1 MTDRHDPDAGRRQH
15 ASADVAPELY
25 DIDTGG
31 ER

>member
-1 MTDRHDPDAGRRQH
+1 MTDRHDTDAGRRQH

-25 DIDTGG
+25 DLDTEA